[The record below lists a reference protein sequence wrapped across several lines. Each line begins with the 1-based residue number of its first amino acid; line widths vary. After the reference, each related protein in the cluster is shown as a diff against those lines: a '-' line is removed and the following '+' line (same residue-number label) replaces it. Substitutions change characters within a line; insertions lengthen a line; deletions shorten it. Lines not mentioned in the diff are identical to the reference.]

1 MLLEELK
8 SAQSGNE
15 EAMLNLIT
23 KFMPLFKKYERKLGY
38 EDAIND
44 LIVDFI
50 EFVTKWNLNNLRQS
64 SDGAIVNYIAQSIYH
79 SFIQQLKYQLV
90 LRQKCTSFEDLTPTQ
105 LNMIEK
111 KIATSDE
118 YRLSN
123 VISNGLLTP
132 REKYILSAIY
142 ERGMTV
148 ASLANALGVSRQN
161 INQIK
166 KKALAKLK
174 LYFESNA
181 SSHP

>member
-79 SFIQQLKYQLV
+79 I
-90 LRQKCTSFEDLTPTQ
+90 
-105 LNMIEK
+105 
-111 KIATSDE
+111 
-118 YRLSN
+118 
-123 VISNGLLTP
+123 LL
-132 REKYILSAIY
+132 
-142 ERGMTV
+142 
-148 ASLANALGVSRQN
+148 
-161 INQIK
+161 
-166 KKALAKLK
+166 
-174 LYFESNA
+174 
-181 SSHP
+181 